1 MSGAA
6 KILPW
11 KLAKVAAQSAT
22 SPAHADP
29 SKAFVI
35 AQFWQLA
42 ADGLAEWSPMRDGN
56 VELRLSTGEAFL
68 LGNTFV
74 TRIA

>member
-1 MSGAA
+1 MSGGT

-11 KLAKVAAQSAT
+11 KLAKIAAQSA

-29 SKAFVI
+29 IKEFVI
-35 AQFWQLA
+35 AHFWQLA

-56 VELRLSTGEAFL
+56 VELRLSTGETFL
-68 LGNTFV
+68 LGNTSM

>member
-1 MSGAA
+1 VSGAA
-6 KILPW
+6 KILPGN
-11 KLAKVAAQSAT
+11 LAKVAAQSA

-29 SKAFVI
+29 SKAFVV
-35 AQFWQLA
+35 AHFWQLA
-42 ADGLAEWSPMRDGN
+42 ADGHAEWNPMRDGN

-68 LGNTFV
+68 LGNTSV